1 MSTPAFTSTEAFRAS
16 SAVLRERSSGGCAVA
31 SAEITRRA
39 ATGKGGYVRESMR
52 QGIKP
57 AYWGTKAARVEGK
70 ALASVR
76 PKGKGTASKRDTIAA
91 VRTEFDARLSR
102 MEGALGDVIAAVSK
116 THEAVNALS
125 ARVSD
130 RMAA

>member
-1 MSTPAFTSTEAFRAS
+1 MSTPAFTSTDAFRAS
-16 SAVLRERSSGGCAVA
+16 SAVLRDRSAAGCALA
-31 SAEITRRA
+31 SAEISRRA

-57 AYWGTKAARVEGK
+57 AYWGTKAARSEGK
-70 ALASVR
+70 ALAYVR
-76 PKGKGTASKRDTIAA
+76 PKGPATSSKRDTIAA

>member
-1 MSTPAFTSTEAFRAS
+1 MSSPTFTPTEAFRAS
-16 SAVLRERSSGGCAVA
+16 SADLRERSSAGCTIA
-31 SAEITRRA
+31 SAEISRRA

-57 AYWGTKAARVEGK
+57 AYWGTKAARSEGT
-70 ALASVR
+70 AFAYVR
-76 PKGKGTASKRDTIAA
+76 PKGTATASKRDTIAG
-91 VRTEFDARLSR
+91 VRAEVDARMTR

-125 ARVSD
+125 VRVSD